1 MRYLKA
7 LIALYLSA
15 SHLYAIDPEAE
26 DVDILGFSSDSE
38 EGGKDAMAAAD
49 LLAISRKY
57 ALTNTTNTGLPPK
70 VRWKIESFLNEPTDT
85 ANLDTIEHGKKLLNL
100 TSKELV
106 RSMIQDKIDAL
117 SKVFSKDSSL
127 PPSKERKLI
136 EIDASN

>member
-15 SHLYAIDPEAE
+15 SHLHAADPESA

-38 EGGKDAMAAAD
+38 EDDADAMAAAD
-49 LLAISRKY
+49 LLAIRRKH
-57 ALTNTTNTGLPPK
+57 ALINTGFPPK

-100 TSKELV
+100 TSKKLV

-127 PPSKERKLI
+127 PPSKKRKLI